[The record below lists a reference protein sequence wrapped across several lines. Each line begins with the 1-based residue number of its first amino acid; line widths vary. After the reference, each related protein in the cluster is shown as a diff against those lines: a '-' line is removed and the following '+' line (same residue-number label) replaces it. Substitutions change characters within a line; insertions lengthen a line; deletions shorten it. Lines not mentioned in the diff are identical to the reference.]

1 MKVLLEKLD
10 EFLLFQEMT
19 EKKKIKKRE
28 MTGTV
33 YKIAVGKKIGLFKT
47 NWDFQMKGI
56 QFGNIQGFVG
66 IFESVTQWLSGIY
79 KQD

>member
-1 MKVLLEKLD
+1 
-10 EFLLFQEMT
+10 MT
-19 EKKKIKKRE
+19 EKKKIKKKTERE

-56 QFGNIQGFVG
+56 QFGNIQG
-66 IFESVTQWLSGIY
+66 ICWNL
-79 KQD
+79 